1 MKTDPNQG
9 QHDMDISRRKF
20 IKTASGTLAIGV
32 AVGSAA
38 LQVSAAAQQTS
49 NLTYDQPEEQ
59 RRGDMVFRRL
69 GRTGEWVSLVGLGGN
84 HIGKQADEND
94 SIHLIRSAIDRGI
107 TFMDN
112 CWDYNNGQSEIRMGK
127 ALRDGYREKVFLMTK
142 IDGRS
147 KEEASRQIDESLKRL
162 QTDHIDLLQHHEI
175 ICLNDPDRIFA
186 EGGAHEALLEAK
198 KAGKIRHI
206 GFTGHK
212 DPSIHLRMLQTASD
226 NDFRFETVQL
236 PLNVMDGHQFRSF
249 QHQVLPVLLKDNIG
263 VLAMK
268 TFGDNFILRSNTVTP
283 IEALH
288 YVMSL
293 PTSVVITGIDKPE
306 ILDQALEAVRT
317 YKKLDESQLTE
328 MLART
333 RTAATKGAFE
343 LYKTST
349 HFDGTI
355 RNPHWLG

>member
-1 MKTDPNQG
+1 M
-9 QHDMDISRRKF
+9 
-20 IKTASGTLAIGV
+20 
-32 AVGSAA
+32 
-38 LQVSAAAQQTS
+38 
-49 NLTYDQPEEQ
+49 
-59 RRGDMVFRRL
+59 
-69 GRTGEWVSLVGLGGN
+69 
-84 HIGKQADEND
+84 GKQADEND
-94 SIHLIRSAIDRGI
+94 SVHLVRSAIDRGI
-107 TFMDN
+107 TFLDN

-127 ALRDGYREKVFLMTK
+127 ALRDGYREKAFLMTK

-147 KEEASRQIDESLKRL
+147 KEEASRQIDECLKRL

-175 ICLNDPDRIFA
+175 IRLDDPDRIFA
-186 EGGAHEALLEAK
+186 EGGAHEAVLEAK

-212 DPSIHLRMLQTASD
+212 DPFIHLRMLQTASD
-226 NDFRFETVQL
+226 NGFRFETVQL
-236 PLNVMDGHQFRSF
+236 PLNVMDGHEFRSF
-249 QHQVLPVLLKDNIG
+249 QHQVVPVLLKESIG
-263 VLAMK
+263 ILGMK
-268 TFGDNFILRSNTVTP
+268 PFGDNFILRSNTVTP

-288 YVMSL
+288 YAMSL

-317 YKKLDESQLTE
+317 YKELDESQLAA

-355 RNPHWLG
+355 RNPVWLG

>member
-1 MKTDPNQG
+1 
-9 QHDMDISRRKF
+9 MDISRRKF
-20 IKTASGTLAIGV
+20 IKATSGTLAIG
-32 AVGSAA
+32 AAAGSSD
-38 LQVSAAAQQTS
+38 LLPIAAAQQSS

-112 CWDYNNGQSEIRMGK
+112 CWDYNNGLSEIRMGK
-127 ALRDGYREKVFLMTK
+127 ALQDGYREKVFLMTK

-147 KEEASRQIDESLKRL
+147 KEVASRQIDESLKRL

-175 ICLNDPDRIFA
+175 IRFDDADRIFA
-186 EGGAHEALLEAK
+186 AEGSQEAVLEAQ

-212 DPSIHLRMLQTASD
+212 NPLMHLRMLETASE
-226 NDFRFETVQL
+226 NGFRFEAVQL

-249 QHQVLPVLLKDNIG
+249 QHQVLPVLLKENIG
-263 VLAMK
+263 VLGMK
-268 TFGDNFILRSNTVTP
+268 AFGDNFILRSNTVTP

-317 YKKLDESQLTE
+317 YKKLDESQLTA
-328 MLART
+328 LLDRT
-333 RTAATKGAFE
+333 RTAATKGDFE

>member
-1 MKTDPNQG
+1 
-9 QHDMDISRRKF
+9 MDISRRRF
-20 IKTASGTLAIGV
+20 IKTTSGTLAIGV
-32 AVGSAA
+32 AAGSAA

-49 NLTYDQPEEQ
+49 NLTSSQPDEQ
-59 RRGDMVFRRL
+59 RRGDMLFRRL
-69 GRTGEWVSLVGLGGN
+69 GTTGEWVSLVGLGGY
-84 HIGKQADEND
+84 HMGKQADEND
-94 SIHLIRSAIDRGI
+94 SIHLVRSAIDRGI

-112 CWDYNNGQSEIRMGK
+112 CWDYNSGVSEIRMGK
-127 ALRDGYREKVFLMTK
+127 ALRDGYREKAFLMTK

-175 ICLNDPDRIFA
+175 IRLDDPDRIFA
-186 EGGAHEALLEAK
+186 EGGAQEAVLEAK

-212 DPSIHLRMLQTASD
+212 DPFMHLRMLQTASE
-226 NDFRFETVQL
+226 NGFRFETVQL

-249 QHQVLPVLLKDNIG
+249 QHQVLPVLLKENIG
-263 VLAMK
+263 VLGMK
-268 TFGDNFILRSNTVTP
+268 AFGDNFILRSNTVTP

-288 YVMSL
+288 YAMSL

-306 ILDQALEAVRT
+306 ILDQAVEAVRT
-317 YKKLDESQLTE
+317 YKKLDESQLTA

-355 RNPHWLG
+355 KNPIWLG

>member
-1 MKTDPNQG
+1 
-9 QHDMDISRRKF
+9 MDISRRRF
-20 IKTASGTLAIGV
+20 IKTTSGTLAIGV
-32 AVGSAA
+32 AAGSAA
-38 LQVSAAAQQTS
+38 LQVGAAAQQTS
-49 NLTYDQPEEQ
+49 NLNSDQPEEQ

-69 GRTGEWVSLVGLGGN
+69 GRTGEWVSLVGLGGF
-84 HIGKQADEND
+84 HMGKQADEND
-94 SIHLIRSAIDRGI
+94 SIHLVRSAIDRGI
-107 TFMDN
+107 TFLDN

-127 ALRDGYREKVFLMTK
+127 ALRDGYREKAFLMTK

-147 KEEASRQIDESLKRL
+147 KEEASRQIDECLKRL

-175 ICLNDPDRIFA
+175 IRLDDPDRIFA
-186 EGGAHEALLEAK
+186 EGGAHEAVLEAK

-212 DPSIHLRMLQTASD
+212 DPFMHLRMLQTASD
-226 NDFRFETVQL
+226 NGFRFETVQL
-236 PLNVMDGHQFRSF
+236 PLNVMDGHEFRSF
-249 QHQVLPVLLKDNIG
+249 QHQVVPVLLKENIG
-263 VLAMK
+263 ILGMK

-317 YKKLDESQLTE
+317 YKKLDESQMTA
-328 MLART
+328 MLDRT
-333 RTAATKGAFE
+333 QTAATKGAFE

-355 RNPHWLG
+355 RNPVWLG